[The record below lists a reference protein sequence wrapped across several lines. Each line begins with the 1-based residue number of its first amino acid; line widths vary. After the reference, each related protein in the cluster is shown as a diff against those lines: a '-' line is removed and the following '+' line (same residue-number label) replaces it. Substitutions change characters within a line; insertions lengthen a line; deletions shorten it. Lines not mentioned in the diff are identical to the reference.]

1 LRTRSLLVLVLALL
15 ASAVPVR
22 AHFAERTDSLYGF
35 VARSDLV
42 VIGKVERAERFEEKG
57 HTTLPGAVRV
67 RVEEVL
73 HGTLAAPDL
82 GVLIQGMHQPRYA
95 EGERVLLFA
104 ERQGEIFRSL
114 QSRSEKVSAAE
125 NASPELLA
133 VRRYVRIVTELDP
146 PRRLRALKETT
157 LDLLRSPIP
166 RLHQDAVFD
175 LSREKLLDAALTDRE
190 LVSLGELGRDEDAPL
205 VVREGIAAKLGVLA
219 RAGRAAATA
228 PLMRLGRDA
237 RNPAVRVAA
246 LGAIARSGRTEGEP
260 VLAGAVDASDRF
272 VRLAAVE
279 GLGTLRARSA
289 ISRIAG
295 RLDDPDPRI
304 AYAAIEALARIGGPE
319 AESALLAFRERGTA
333 AQQRQIDLAAA
344 RLHANTM
351 NPEDS
356 KTEGGPR

>member
-42 VIGKVERAERFEEKG
+42 VIGTVERAERFEEKG

-67 RVEEVL
+67 RIEEVL
-73 HGTLAAPDL
+73 HGTLAAPEL
-82 GVLIQGMHQPRYA
+82 GMLVQGMHQPRYA

-104 ERQGEIFRSL
+104 ERKGEVFRSL
-114 QSRSEKVSAAE
+114 QSRSEKVSATPDT
-125 NASPELLA
+125 SPELLA
-133 VRRYVRIVTELDP
+133 VRRYVRILAEPDP
-146 PRRLRALKETT
+146 ARRSRALKETT

-175 LSREKLLDAALTDRE
+175 LSREKLLDAALTDRD
-190 LVSLGELGRDEDAPL
+190 LATLGELARDEDAAL

-228 PLMRLGRDA
+228 PLMRLGREA

-246 LGAIARSGRTEGEP
+246 IGAIARSGRTEGEP
-260 VLAGAVDASDRF
+260 ILAAAVDAPDRF
-272 VRLAAVE
+272 VRLAAIE

-289 ISRIAG
+289 TSRIAG
-295 RLDDPDPRI
+295 RLDDPDPRV
-304 AYAAIEALARIGGPE
+304 AYAAIEALARIGGPD
-319 AESALLAFRERGTA
+319 AESALLAYRERGTA

-344 RLHANTM
+344 RLHANPM
-351 NPEDS
+351 SPDS